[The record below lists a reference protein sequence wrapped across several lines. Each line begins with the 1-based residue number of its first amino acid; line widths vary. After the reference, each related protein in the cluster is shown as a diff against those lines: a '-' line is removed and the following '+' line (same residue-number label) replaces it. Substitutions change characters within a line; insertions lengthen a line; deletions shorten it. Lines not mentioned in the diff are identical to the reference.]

1 MAIKNFA
8 PSYQIL
14 FWNEKSLNVHENKYT
29 SLCYK
34 KKWYVHLSDYFRIE
48 VVWKHGGI
56 YLDIDLLIKPIKD
69 SFIEYPSFPYEDF
82 LINGKLKRLYGSG
95 WGFSSFKKSLLL
107 REILDSYE
115 RFDIKAIN
123 FDLSI
128 PTWADLTH
136 QTPIIEKYINEKLS
150 DDLESWNFVPLSL
163 LSNFIK
169 TLNFASWMTQ
179 EEIIR
184 SKYIVEETSKSK
196 GYKFSKTFISIK
208 SYVRV
213 YGLSK
218 GLMYIINRTVSL
230 ILLKINNKKN

>member
-1 MAIKNFA
+1 M
-8 PSYQIL
+8 
-14 FWNEKSLNVHENKYT
+14 
-29 SLCYK
+29 
-34 KKWYVHLSDYFRIE
+34 
-48 VVWKHGGI
+48 GI
-56 YLDIDLLIKPIKD
+56 
-69 SFIEYPSFPYEDF
+69 FFVQE
-82 LINGKLKRLYGSG
+82 
-95 WGFSSFKKSLLL
+95 SLLL